1 LFYGLGFTLFYYPI
15 LSMVNDFWIQ
25 RRGFAYGI
33 LCSASGLSGCVIPFA
48 MEAALNRWGYRVTLR
63 AAAGGLAVVTGPLL
77 LFLRGR
83 MENERSI
90 SSTQPRTDWG
100 FLKAGQ
106 FWVYSLSNLVQGI
119 GYFFPGLYLPS
130 YANSIGLSSRQGALL
145 LAIMGTAQ
153 VAGQMSFGYLS
164 DKKVSLNLLITVSTA
179 MSSIAVLACWGM
191 ARQYA
196 VLIVFAIVYGFF
208 GAGYTA
214 MWARMGTAVSSDPTA
229 AFAAFGLLN
238 LGKGVGNV
246 VAGPV
251 GGSLLGTAVDKTKFG
266 IGKFEEVVLF
276 AGGCMVISGL
286 TLGLGYMKRIRHV
299 CKILMEIWSKRR
311 YF

>member
-1 LFYGLGFTLFYYPI
+1 
-15 LSMVNDFWIQ
+15 
-25 RRGFAYGI
+25 
-33 LCSASGLSGCVIPFA
+33 
-48 MEAALNRWGYRVTLR
+48 MES
-63 AAAGGLAVVTGPLL
+63 
-77 LFLRGR
+77 
-83 MENERSI
+83 ERSM
-90 SSTQPRTDWG
+90 SSTQPRTDWR
-100 FLKAGQ
+100 FLNAGQ
-106 FWVYSLSNLVQGI
+106 FWIYSLSNLVQGL

-130 YANSIGLSSRQGALL
+130 YANSTGLSSRQGALL

-196 VLIVFAIVYGFF
+196 VLIVFSIVYGFF

-251 GGSLLGTAVDKTKFG
+251 GGSLLGSAVDSTKFG
-266 IGKFEEVVLF
+266 VGKFEGVVSF
-276 AGGCMVISGL
+276 AGSCMVVSGL
-286 TLGLGYMKRIRHV
+286 TLGLGYMKWVRHV
-299 CKILMEIWSKRR
+299 CETLMEIWTKSRD
-311 YF
+311 F

>member
-1 LFYGLGFTLFYYPI
+1 
-15 LSMVNDFWIQ
+15 
-25 RRGFAYGI
+25 
-33 LCSASGLSGCVIPFA
+33 
-48 MEAALNRWGYRVTLR
+48 
-63 AAAGGLAVVTGPLL
+63 VTGPLL

-83 MENERSI
+83 IETERTL

-100 FLKAGQ
+100 FLKSGQ
-106 FWVYSLSNLVQGI
+106 FWIYSLSNLAQGI

-130 YANSIGLSSRQGALL
+130 YAHSIGLSSRQGALL

-164 DKKVSLNLLITVSTA
+164 DQKMSLNLLITVSTA

-246 VAGPV
+246 VSGPV
-251 GGSLLGTAVDKTKFG
+251 GGSLLGSAVDSTKFG
-266 IGKFEEVVLF
+266 VGKFEGVVSF
-276 AGGCMVISGL
+276 AGSCMVVSGL
-286 TLGLGYMKRIRHV
+286 TLGLGYMKWVRHV
-299 CKILMEIWSKRR
+299 CETLMEIWTKSRD
-311 YF
+311 F

>member
-1 LFYGLGFTLFYYPI
+1 
-15 LSMVNDFWIQ
+15 
-25 RRGFAYGI
+25 
-33 LCSASGLSGCVIPFA
+33 
-48 MEAALNRWGYRVTLR
+48 
-63 AAAGGLAVVTGPLL
+63 
-77 LFLRGR
+77 
-83 MENERSI
+83 
-90 SSTQPRTDWG
+90 
-100 FLKAGQ
+100 
-106 FWVYSLSNLVQGI
+106 
-119 GYFFPGLYLPS
+119 
-130 YANSIGLSSRQGALL
+130 
-145 LAIMGTAQ
+145 MGTAQ

-164 DKKVSLNLLITVSTA
+164 DKKVSLNLLITVSTV

-251 GGSLLGTAVDKTKFG
+251 GGSLLGSAVDSTKFG
-266 IGKFEEVVLF
+266 VGKFEGVVLF
-276 AGGCMVISGL
+276 AGGCIVVSGL
-286 TLGLGYMKRIRHV
+286 TLGLGYVKKIRYV

-311 YF
+311 DL

>member
-1 LFYGLGFTLFYYPI
+1 VESERR
-15 LSMVNDFWIQ
+15 LSNTTQ
-25 RRGFAYGI
+25 
-33 LCSASGLSGCVIPFA
+33 
-48 MEAALNRWGYRVTLR
+48 
-63 AAAGGLAVVTGPLL
+63 
-77 LFLRGR
+77 
-83 MENERSI
+83 
-90 SSTQPRTDWG
+90 QPRTDWG
-100 FLKAGQ
+100 VLKVGQ
-106 FWVYSLSNLVQGI
+106 FWIYSLSNLVQGM

-130 YANSIGLSSRQGALL
+130 YANSIGLSPRQGALL

-191 ARQYA
+191 ARKYA
-196 VLIVFAIVYGFF
+196 VLVVFAIVYGYF

-214 MWARMGTAVSSDPTA
+214 MWARMGTAMSSDPTT

-251 GGSLLGTAVDKTKFG
+251 GGFFTRK
-266 IGKFEEVVLF
+266 
-276 AGGCMVISGL
+276 C
-286 TLGLGYMKRIRHV
+286 R
-299 CKILMEIWSKRR
+299 
-311 YF
+311 